1 MTSNLDPG
9 LNLQSAAPAQE
20 SHVTIPIT
28 DRLVQDMPLV
38 GTRYGFLRGR
48 TFTCCNNEINVKL
61 LKMQTLAS
69 FIIFSAIWGT
79 VAVGAYASG
88 YSIANISQST
98 WGIGVTI
105 SLPASIALGIFF
117 GRVYQKCLM
126 SSSEV

>member
-9 LNLQSAAPAQE
+9 LNRQSAAPVQE

-28 DRLVQDMPLV
+28 DHLVQDMPLV
-38 GTRYGFLRGR
+38 RTGYGSLRGR
-48 TFTCCNNEINVKL
+48 TFTCCDNEIDVRL

-98 WGIGVTI
+98 WSIGVAI
-105 SLPASIALGIFF
+105 SLPASVALGIFSGHVF
-117 GRVYQKCLM
+117 QKCLM
-126 SSSEV
+126 RSSEV